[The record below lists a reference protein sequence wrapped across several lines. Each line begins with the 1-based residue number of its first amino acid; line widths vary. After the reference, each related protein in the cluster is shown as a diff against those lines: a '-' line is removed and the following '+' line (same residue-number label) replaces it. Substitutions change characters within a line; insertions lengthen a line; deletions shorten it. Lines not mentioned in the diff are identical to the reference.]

1 MIFRQLF
8 VSGSSTYLI
17 ASPHGGESLIVDPVL
32 KNIGRYLQ
40 LVRELKVTP
49 RDGEDEQ

>member
-8 VSGSSTYLI
+8 DSGSSTYLI

-32 KNIGRYLQ
+32 KNIDRYLQ
-40 LVRELKVTP
+40 LVRELAVNP
-49 RDGEDEQ
+49 RDGEDKQ